1 MIQIYK
7 PTPRVTG
14 TACSFSFNNIDGNFY
29 LNLIKQA
36 SWNDQKKIGSF
47 SDNAQNPEKKVVVKL
62 SKIEVCG
69 ILDVIDNNRSIDLFH
84 NSENQKLG
92 IKFSPYLREDKQ
104 IGYSLNVIKTSKTQ
118 TTQPATSFL
127 IGFTFAEGRMV
138 AEYIKFGLGHIFSTE
153 RSEEIKNLK
162 NNKAKSIDERKQKDK
177 MQDSTEAPSP
187 SEASSSSEDHED
199 LW

>member
-7 PTPRVTG
+7 PTPRNTG
-14 TACSFSFNNIDGNFY
+14 TACSFSFNNLDGNFY

-47 SDNAQNPEKKVVVKL
+47 SENAQNPEKKVVVKL

-69 ILDVIDNNRSIDLFH
+69 ILDALDHNRTADFFH

-92 IKFSPYLREDKQ
+92 IKFSPYIREDKQ
-104 IGYSLNVIKTSKTQ
+104 IGYSLNVIKNSKTQ
-118 TTQPATSFL
+118 TTQPAVSFL
-127 IGFTFAEGRMV
+127 IGFTFAEARLV

-153 RSEEIKNLK
+153 RSEEIKKLK
-162 NNKAKSIDERKQKDK
+162 NIKSKALEDRKQKD
-177 MQDSTEAPSP
+177 QV
-187 SEASSSSEDHED
+187 ED
-199 LW
+199 LTEEGNLSEQEDDLW

>member
-7 PTPRVTG
+7 PTPRNTG
-14 TACSFSFNNIDGNFY
+14 TACSFSFNNLDGNFY

-47 SDNAQNPEKKVVVKL
+47 SENAQNPEKKVVVKL

-69 ILDVIDNNRSIDLFH
+69 ILDALDNNRTADFFH

-92 IKFSPYLREDKQ
+92 IKFSPYIRDDKQ
-104 IGYSLNVIKTSKTQ
+104 VGYSLNVIKNSKMQ
-118 TTQPATSFL
+118 TTQPAVSFL
-127 IGFTFAEGRMV
+127 IGFTFAEARLV
-138 AEYIKFGLGHIFSTE
+138 AEYIKFGLDHIFSTD
-153 RSEEIKNLK
+153 RSEEIKRLK
-162 NNKAKSIDERKQKDK
+162 NAKSKAVEEKKLKDNVE
-177 MQDSTEAPSP
+177 DLTEDG
-187 SEASSSSEDHED
+187 ELSSEED

>member
-7 PTPRVTG
+7 PTPRNTG
-14 TACSFSFNNIDGNFY
+14 TACSFSFNNLDGNFY

-47 SDNAQNPEKKVVVKL
+47 SENAQNPEKKVVVKL

-69 ILDVIDNNRSIDLFH
+69 ILDALDNNRTADFFH

-92 IKFSPYLREDKQ
+92 IKFSPYIREDKQ
-104 IGYSLNVIKTSKTQ
+104 IGYSLNVIKNSKLQ

-127 IGFTFAEGRMV
+127 IGFTFAEARLV

-153 RSEEIKNLK
+153 RSEEIKKLK
-162 NNKAKSIDERKQKDK
+162 NAKNKAVENKKQKD
-177 MQDSTEAPSP
+177 EV
-187 SEASSSSEDHED
+187 ED
-199 LW
+199 LTEEGNLSEQEDDLW

>member
-14 TACSFSFNNIDGNFY
+14 TACSFSFNNLDGNFY

-47 SDNAQNPEKKVVVKL
+47 SENSQNPEKKVVVKL

-69 ILDVIDNNRSIDLFH
+69 ILDAIQNNRNADFFH
-84 NSENQKLG
+84 NSESQKLG
-92 IKFSPYLREDKQ
+92 IKFGPYIRDEQ
-104 IGYSLNVIKTSKTQ
+104 QVGYSLNVIKNSKTQ
-118 TTQPATSFL
+118 TAQPAISFL
-127 IGFTFAEGRMV
+127 IGFTFAEARLV
-138 AEYIKFGLGHIFSTE
+138 AEYIQFGLNHIFSTE
-153 RSEEIKNLK
+153 RSEEIKKLK
-162 NNKAKSIDERKQKDK
+162 NAKTKAINDKKQKD
-177 MQDSTEAPSP
+177 DIEEVSDNTEL
-187 SEASSSSEDHED
+187 SETEDD

>member
-7 PTPRVTG
+7 PTPRNTG
-14 TACSFSFNNIDGNFY
+14 TACSFSFNNLDGNFY

-47 SDNAQNPEKKVVVKL
+47 SENAQNPEKKVVVKL

-69 ILDVIDNNRSIDLFH
+69 ILDALDHNRNADFFH

-92 IKFSPYLREDKQ
+92 IKFSPYIREEKQ
-104 IGYSLNVIKTSKTQ
+104 IGFSLNVIKNSKMQ
-118 TTQPATSFL
+118 TAQPAVSFL
-127 IGFTFAEGRMV
+127 IGFTFAEARLI

-153 RSEEIKNLK
+153 RSEEIKKLK
-162 NNKAKSIDERKQKDK
+162 NAKSKAIENKKQKDEVE
-177 MQDSTEAPSP
+177 DTIEEGNL
-187 SEASSSSEDHED
+187 SEQEDD

>member
-14 TACSFSFNNIDGNFY
+14 TACSFSFNNLDGNFY

-47 SDNAQNPEKKVVVKL
+47 SENAQNPEKKVVVKL

-69 ILDVIDNNRSIDLFH
+69 ILDALDNNRTADFFH

-92 IKFSPYLREDKQ
+92 IKFSPYIREDKQ
-104 IGYSLNVIKTSKTQ
+104 IGYSLNVIKNSKTQ
-118 TTQPATSFL
+118 TTQPAISFL
-127 IGFTFAEGRMV
+127 IGFTFAEARMI
-138 AEYIKFGLGHIFSTE
+138 AEYIKFGLSHIFSTE
-153 RSEEIKNLK
+153 RSEEIKKLK
-162 NNKAKSIDERKQKDK
+162 NAKSKSIDDRKQKDQVEEVEEK
-177 MQDSTEAPSP
+177 ADL
-187 SEASSSSEDHED
+187 SENEED

>member
-7 PTPRVTG
+7 PTPRNTG
-14 TACSFSFNNIDGNFY
+14 TACSFSFNNLDGNFY

-47 SDNAQNPEKKVVVKL
+47 SENAQNPEKKVVVKL

-69 ILDVIDNNRSIDLFH
+69 ILDALDNNRTADFFH

-92 IKFSPYLREDKQ
+92 IKFSPYIRDDKQ
-104 IGYSLNVIKTSKTQ
+104 VGYSLNVIKNSKTQ
-118 TTQPATSFL
+118 TTQPAISFL
-127 IGFTFAEGRMV
+127 IGFTFAEARMV
-138 AEYIKFGLGHIFSTE
+138 AEYIKFGLSHIFSTE
-153 RSEEIKNLK
+153 RSEEIKKLK
-162 NNKAKSIDERKQKDK
+162 NAKSKAIENKKQKD
-177 MQDSTEAPSP
+177 QVEDITEDGEL
-187 SEASSSSEDHED
+187 SEEED

>member
-7 PTPRVTG
+7 PTPRNTG

-36 SWNDQKKIGSF
+36 SWNDQKKIGNF
-47 SDNAQNPEKKVVVKL
+47 SENAQNPEKKVVVKL

-69 ILDVIDNNRSIDLFH
+69 ILDALDNNRTADFFH

-92 IKFSPYLREDKQ
+92 IKFSPYIREDKQ
-104 IGYSLNVIKTSKTQ
+104 IGYSLNVIKNSKTQ
-118 TTQPATSFL
+118 TTQPPVSFL
-127 IGFTFAEGRMV
+127 IGFTFAESRMV
-138 AEYIKFGLGHIFSTE
+138 AEYIKFGLGHIFATE
-153 RSEEIKNLK
+153 RSEEIKRLK
-162 NNKAKSIDERKQKDK
+162 NAKSKALENRKQKDI
-177 MQDSTEAPSP
+177 
-187 SEASSSSEDHED
+187 SEDIEEDAELSDKEDD

>member
-7 PTPRVTG
+7 PTPRNTG
-14 TACSFSFNNIDGNFY
+14 TACSFSFNNLDGNFY

-47 SDNAQNPEKKVVVKL
+47 SENAQNPEKKVVVKL

-69 ILDVIDNNRSIDLFH
+69 ILDALDNNRTADFFH

-92 IKFSPYLREDKQ
+92 IKFSPYIREDKQ
-104 IGYSLNVIKTSKTQ
+104 VGYSLNVIKNSKTQ
-118 TTQPATSFL
+118 TTQPAVSFL
-127 IGFTFAEGRMV
+127 IGFTFAEARMV
-138 AEYIKFGLGHIFSTE
+138 SEYIKFGLNHIFSTE
-153 RSEEIKNLK
+153 RNEEIKKLK
-162 NNKAKSIDERKQKDK
+162 NIKQKALEGKKEKDHIEES
-177 MQDSTEAPSP
+177 QNDAQL
-187 SEASSSSEDHED
+187 SEEEDD

>member
-14 TACSFSFNNIDGNFY
+14 TACSFSFNNLDGNFY

-47 SDNAQNPEKKVVVKL
+47 SENAQNPEKKVVVKL

-69 ILDVIDNNRSIDLFH
+69 ILDALDNNRTADFFH

-92 IKFSPYLREDKQ
+92 IKFSPYIREDKQ
-104 IGYSLNVIKTSKTQ
+104 IGYSLNVIKNSKTQ
-118 TTQPATSFL
+118 TTQPAISFL
-127 IGFTFAEGRMV
+127 IGFTFAEARMI
-138 AEYIKFGLGHIFSTE
+138 AEYIKFGLSHIFSTE
-153 RSEEIKNLK
+153 RSEEIKKLK
-162 NNKAKSIDERKQKDK
+162 NAKSKSIDDRKQKDQAEEVEEK
-177 MQDSTEAPSP
+177 ADL
-187 SEASSSSEDHED
+187 SENEED

>member
-7 PTPRVTG
+7 PTPRNTG
-14 TACSFSFNNIDGNFY
+14 TACSFSFNNLDGNFY

-47 SDNAQNPEKKVVVKL
+47 SENAQNPEKKVVVKL

-69 ILDVIDNNRSIDLFH
+69 ILDALDNNRTTDFFH

-92 IKFSPYLREDKQ
+92 IKFSPYIRDDKQ
-104 IGYSLNVIKTSKTQ
+104 VGYSLNVIKNSKTQ
-118 TTQPATSFL
+118 TTQPAVSFL
-127 IGFTFAEGRMV
+127 IGFTFAEARMV
-138 AEYIKFGLGHIFSTE
+138 TEYIKFGLSHIFSTE
-153 RSEEIKNLK
+153 RSEEIKKLK
-162 NNKAKSIDERKQKDK
+162 NAKSKAIENKKQKD
-177 MQDSTEAPSP
+177 QVEDIAEDGDL
-187 SEASSSSEDHED
+187 SEEED

>member
-7 PTPRVTG
+7 PTPRNTG
-14 TACSFSFNNIDGNFY
+14 TACSFSFNNLDGNFY

-47 SDNAQNPEKKVVVKL
+47 SENAQNPEKKVVVKL

-69 ILDVIDNNRSIDLFH
+69 ILDALDNNRTADFFH

-92 IKFSPYLREDKQ
+92 IKFSPYIRDDKQ
-104 IGYSLNVIKTSKTQ
+104 VGYSLNVIKNSKTQ
-118 TTQPATSFL
+118 TTQPAVSFL
-127 IGFTFAEGRMV
+127 IGFTFAEARMV
-138 AEYIKFGLGHIFSTE
+138 AEYIKFGLSHIFSTE
-153 RSEEIKNLK
+153 RSEEIKKLK
-162 NNKAKSIDERKQKDK
+162 NAKSKAIENKKQKD
-177 MQDSTEAPSP
+177 QVEDITEDGEL
-187 SEASSSSEDHED
+187 SEEED

>member
-7 PTPRVTG
+7 PTPRNTG
-14 TACSFSFNNIDGNFY
+14 TACSFSFNNLDGNFY

-47 SDNAQNPEKKVVVKL
+47 SENAQNPEKKVVVKL
-62 SKIEVCG
+62 SKIEACG
-69 ILDVIDNNRSIDLFH
+69 ILDALENNRTTDFFH

-92 IKFSPYLREDKQ
+92 IKFSPYIREDKQ
-104 IGYSLNVIKTSKTQ
+104 IGYSLNVIKNSKTQ
-118 TTQPATSFL
+118 TTQPAVSFL
-127 IGFTFAEGRMV
+127 IGFTFAEARLV

-153 RSEEIKNLK
+153 RSEEIKKLK
-162 NNKAKSIDERKQKDK
+162 NAKSKALENKKSKDVEDAEDSELSNDED
-177 MQDSTEAPSP
+177 
-187 SEASSSSEDHED
+187 D

>member
-7 PTPRVTG
+7 PTPRNTG
-14 TACSFSFNNIDGNFY
+14 TACSFSFNNLDGNFY

-47 SDNAQNPEKKVVVKL
+47 SENAQNPEKKVVVKL

-69 ILDVIDNNRSIDLFH
+69 ILDALDNNRNADFFH

-92 IKFSPYLREDKQ
+92 IKFSPYIRDDKQ
-104 IGYSLNVIKTSKTQ
+104 VGYSLNVIKNSKTQ
-118 TTQPATSFL
+118 TTQPAISFL
-127 IGFTFAEGRMV
+127 IGFTFAEARMV

-153 RSEEIKNLK
+153 RSEEIKRLK
-162 NNKAKSIDERKQKDK
+162 NAKSKSIENKKQKDEVE
-177 MQDSTEAPSP
+177 DITEDGNL
-187 SEASSSSEDHED
+187 SEEED

>member
-14 TACSFSFNNIDGNFY
+14 TACSFSFNNLDGNFY

-47 SDNAQNPEKKVVVKL
+47 SENAQNPDKKVVVKL

-69 ILDVIDNNRSIDLFH
+69 ILDALDNNRTADFFH

-92 IKFSPYLREDKQ
+92 IKFSPYIREDKQ
-104 IGYSLNVIKTSKTQ
+104 IGYSLNVIKNSKTQ
-118 TTQPATSFL
+118 TTQPAISFL
-127 IGFTFAEGRMV
+127 IGFTFAEARMI
-138 AEYIKFGLGHIFSTE
+138 AEYIKFGLSHIFSTE
-153 RSEEIKNLK
+153 RSEEIKKLK
-162 NNKAKSIDERKQKDK
+162 NAKSKSIDDRKQKDQVEEVEEK
-177 MQDSTEAPSP
+177 ADL
-187 SEASSSSEDHED
+187 SENEED

>member
-14 TACSFSFNNIDGNFY
+14 TACSFSFNNLDGNFY

-47 SDNAQNPEKKVVVKL
+47 SENAQNPEKKVVVKL

-69 ILDVIDNNRSIDLFH
+69 ILDSLDNNRTADFFH

-92 IKFSPYLREDKQ
+92 IKFSPYIREDKQ
-104 IGYSLNVIKTSKTQ
+104 IGYSLNVIKNSKTQ
-118 TTQPATSFL
+118 TTQPAISFL
-127 IGFTFAEGRMV
+127 IGFTFAEARMV
-138 AEYIKFGLGHIFSTE
+138 AEYIKFGLNHIFSTE
-153 RSEEIKNLK
+153 RSEEIKKLK
-162 NNKAKSIDERKQKDK
+162 NAKAKSIDERKQKDQVEEVEEK
-177 MQDSTEAPSP
+177 ADL
-187 SEASSSSEDHED
+187 SENEED

>member
-7 PTPRVTG
+7 PTPRNTG
-14 TACSFSFNNIDGNFY
+14 TACSFSFNNLDGNFY

-47 SDNAQNPEKKVVVKL
+47 SENAQNPEKKVVVKL

-69 ILDVIDNNRSIDLFH
+69 ILDALDNNRTADFFH

-92 IKFSPYLREDKQ
+92 IKFSPYIRDDKQ
-104 IGYSLNVIKTSKTQ
+104 VGYSLNVIKNSKMQ
-118 TTQPATSFL
+118 TTQPAVSFL
-127 IGFTFAEGRMV
+127 IGFTFAEARLV
-138 AEYIKFGLGHIFSTE
+138 AEYIKFGLDHIFSTD
-153 RSEEIKNLK
+153 RSEEIKRLK
-162 NNKAKSIDERKQKDK
+162 NAKSKAVEEKKQKDNVE
-177 MQDSTEAPSP
+177 DLTEDG
-187 SEASSSSEDHED
+187 ELSSEED

>member
-14 TACSFSFNNIDGNFY
+14 TACSFSFNNLDGNFY

-47 SDNAQNPEKKVVVKL
+47 SENAQNPEKKVVVKL

-69 ILDVIDNNRSIDLFH
+69 ILDSLDNNRTADFFH

-92 IKFSPYLREDKQ
+92 IKFSPYIREDKQ
-104 IGYSLNVIKTSKTQ
+104 IGYSLNVIKNSKTQ
-118 TTQPATSFL
+118 TTQPAISFL
-127 IGFTFAEGRMV
+127 IGFTFAEARMV
-138 AEYIKFGLGHIFSTE
+138 AEYIKFGLSHIFSTE
-153 RSEEIKNLK
+153 RSEEIKKLK
-162 NNKAKSIDERKQKDK
+162 NAKTKSIDERKRKDQVEEVEEK
-177 MQDSTEAPSP
+177 TDL
-187 SEASSSSEDHED
+187 SENEED

>member
-7 PTPRVTG
+7 PTPRNTG
-14 TACSFSFNNIDGNFY
+14 TACSFSFNNLDGNFY

-47 SDNAQNPEKKVVVKL
+47 SENAQNPEKKVVVKL

-69 ILDVIDNNRSIDLFH
+69 ILDALDNNRTADFFH

-92 IKFSPYLREDKQ
+92 IKFSPYIRDDKQ
-104 IGYSLNVIKTSKTQ
+104 VGYSLNVIKNSKMQ
-118 TTQPATSFL
+118 TKQPAVSFL
-127 IGFTFAEGRMV
+127 IGFTFAEARLV
-138 AEYIKFGLGHIFSTE
+138 AEYIKFGLDHIFSTE
-153 RSEEIKNLK
+153 RSEEIKRLK
-162 NNKAKSIDERKQKDK
+162 NAKSKAVEEKKQKDNVE
-177 MQDSTEAPSP
+177 DLTEDGEL
-187 SEASSSSEDHED
+187 SEEED

>member
-7 PTPRVTG
+7 PTPRNTG
-14 TACSFSFNNIDGNFY
+14 TACSFSFNNLDGNFY

-47 SDNAQNPEKKVVVKL
+47 SENAQNPEKKVVVKL

-69 ILDVIDNNRSIDLFH
+69 ILDALDNNRTADFFH

-92 IKFSPYLREDKQ
+92 IKFSPYIREDKQ
-104 IGYSLNVIKTSKTQ
+104 VGYSLNVIKNSKIQ
-118 TTQPATSFL
+118 TTQPAISFL
-127 IGFTFAEGRMV
+127 IGFTFAEARMV

-153 RSEEIKNLK
+153 RSEEIKKLK
-162 NNKAKSIDERKQKDK
+162 NAKSKAIENKKQKDEVE
-177 MQDSTEAPSP
+177 DITEDGEL
-187 SEASSSSEDHED
+187 SEEED